1 MKSPLG
7 AVDGWSKALKE
18 RIDYNQKVR
27 GLPQKPG
34 YGDWGPGFDS
44 RRRLFMKKERFSEG
58 KCLHTDFS
66 TSVSVTAT
74 LDVRLFL
81 LKLSLSFPE
90 QLASITLNLFL
101 PSLPLELFLLKL
113 CKGNKWPLFCLCSV
127 SVHSHCLCWDSAIR
141 MKLVLLVSSGGRKK
155 YANHCA
161 MLPPFMLPWLV
172 EQLRTFFRSDF
183 LHSHFY
189 RDTIFCSKIWLRR
202 PCLCLAQN

>member
-1 MKSPLG
+1 MIGLKHCIEREG
-7 AVDGWSKALKE
+7 A
-18 RIDYNQKVR
+18 NQKVR

-34 YGDWGPGFDS
+34 YGDRGPGFDS
-44 RRRLFMKKERFSEG
+44 RRRVFMEKERFSEG

-155 YANHCA
+155 ICKPLCYAAPLHVA
-161 MLPPFMLPWLV
+161 M
-172 EQLRTFFRSDF
+172 T
-183 LHSHFY
+183 
-189 RDTIFCSKIWLRR
+189 C
-202 PCLCLAQN
+202 